1 MHRSV
6 IEARQAFDAFVRLE
20 PKLAALW
27 EDCEHAAPP
36 GPSDDDDDD
45 DPYELD
51 GGVEAAPEA
60 AWCSEEFFL
69 HHVKSKL
76 ITLVGTHRIRGPRE
90 LQSNAAYE
98 AVYDILINWALP
110 RSCPCC
116 SEPDTAPWR
125 GADHTAQD

>member
-6 IEARQAFDAFVRLE
+6 SEARQAFDAYVRLE
-20 PKLAALW
+20 PRLAALW
-27 EDCEHAAPP
+27 EACEDAAPP
-36 GPSDDDDDD
+36 GPADDGDEI

-51 GGVEAAPEA
+51 GEGADAAEV
-60 AWCSEEFFL
+60 AWCAEEYFL

-76 ITLVGTHRIRGPRE
+76 IALVGTHRIRGPRE

-98 AVYDILINWALP
+98 TIYDLLINWALN
-110 RSCPCC
+110 RACPCC

-125 GADHTAQD
+125 MDAARG

>member
-6 IEARQAFDAFVRLE
+6 IEARQAFDAYVRLE
-20 PKLAALW
+20 PKLEALW

-36 GPSDDDDDD
+36 GPSEEDDES

-51 GGVEAAPEA
+51 GDDEAPAA
-60 AWCSEEFFL
+60 AWCSEEYFL

-76 ITLVGTHRIRGPRE
+76 ITLVGAHRIRGPRE

-98 AVYDILINWALP
+98 AVYDILINWALN
-110 RSCPCC
+110 RACPCC
-116 SEPDTAPWR
+116 TEPDTAPWR
-125 GADHTAQD
+125 SDASPAQD